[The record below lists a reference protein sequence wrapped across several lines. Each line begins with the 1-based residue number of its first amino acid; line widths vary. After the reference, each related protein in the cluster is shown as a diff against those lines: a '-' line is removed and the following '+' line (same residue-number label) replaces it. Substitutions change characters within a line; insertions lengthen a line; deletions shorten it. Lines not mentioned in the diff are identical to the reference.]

1 MARPLTSTTWTTTT
15 TITTRGLAMSDTQVT
30 WVDGLQFVAESAGHS
45 IVIDG
50 APGFGGDSGMPPM
63 RLLLLGVAGCSAMD
77 VVHILKNRMRK
88 PLTGLRVQVDFE
100 RAETHPKVYTQ
111 VGLKYLVNGRGL
123 KEKDVRRAIELSNE
137 KFCSAAIMLGK
148 AVEIST
154 SFEIEDEE

>member
-1 MARPLTSTTWTTTT
+1 
-15 TITTRGLAMSDTQVT
+15 MSDTQVT

-77 VVHILKNRMRK
+77 VIHILRNRMRK
-88 PLTGLRVQVDFE
+88 PVSGLRVEVEAD
-100 RAETHPKVYTQ
+100 RAEEHPKVYTRIA
-111 VGLKYLVNGRGL
+111 LRYLVKGNGL
-123 KEKDVRRAIELSNE
+123 QEKDVRRAIELSND

-148 AVEIST
+148 AAEIET
-154 SFEIEDEE
+154 SFEIEEG

>member
-1 MARPLTSTTWTTTT
+1 
-15 TITTRGLAMSDTQVT
+15 MSDTRVT

-77 VVHILKNRMRK
+77 VVHILRNRMRK

-111 VGLKYLVNGRGL
+111 IGLKYLFKGRGL

-148 AVEIST
+148 AAEITT